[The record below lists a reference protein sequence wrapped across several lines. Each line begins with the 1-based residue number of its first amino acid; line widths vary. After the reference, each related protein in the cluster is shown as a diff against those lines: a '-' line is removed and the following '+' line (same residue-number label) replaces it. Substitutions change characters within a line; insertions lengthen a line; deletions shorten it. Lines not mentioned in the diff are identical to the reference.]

1 MMQLI
6 IEYSRSNV
14 NYVGLNSNQTTKLLV
29 RRRVDG
35 IKREVDGFGI
45 GGSDGDV
52 AFIEQVVAH
61 AEDESNTRQS

>member
-1 MMQLI
+1 M
-6 IEYSRSNV
+6 
-14 NYVGLNSNQTTKLLV
+14 GLHSNQTTQLLV
-29 RRRVDG
+29 RRRVEG
-35 IKREVDGFGI
+35 IERKVDGFGI